1 MLLPK
6 RNAFFLFRFSAEDL
20 SSTAQRC
27 YGIPSYWA
35 TSPASA
41 STDFV
46 RKPPLPILKR
56 CSRTITHT
64 NVQGNISHGKQPK
77 PRTHPSSLALKTRTS
92 ALPALHPIFCTRLF
106 IHSILCPPLPPLT
119 KRGLRTQRSRLRTAQ
134 RITRLGLGALRVQR
148 RRIRRLCVQPR
159 CSRTRA
165 SAYTQMAR
173 SVRACERR
181 TRLVQTLLLVLGRA
195 DGSFIRSSLRGQTFS
210 LFFATVAHPPRK
222 VSRVIFLRYRSNR

>member
-77 PRTHPSSLALKTRTS
+77 PRTHPSSLALKTRNVS
-92 ALPALHPIFCTRLF
+92 ASRPTPNILYAIIHPFYSLPSSASSHKTGSTHTAIPSPDGAKN
-106 IHSILCPPLPPLT
+106 HSPGF
-119 KRGLRTQRSRLRTAQ
+119 RRAARTEAAHTAALRTAALLAHTGF
-134 RITRLGLGALRVQR
+134 RIHADGAF
-148 RRIRRLCVQPR
+148 C
-159 CSRTRA
+159 
-165 SAYTQMAR
+165 AR
-173 SVRACERR
+173 VRAAYEAGADA
-181 TRLVQTLLLVLGRA
+181 TTSTGTGRWFVH
-195 DGSFIRSSLRGQTFS
+195 SFVTSWSNFLTF
-210 LFFATVAHPPRK
+210 FC
-222 VSRVIFLRYRSNR
+222 YRSTPSAQS